1 MKKLLLLIMIIP
13 VLGFSQY
20 VFNTK
25 SELFGAIDQYISD
38 KASAISVYGDINTW
52 DVTNITD
59 MSNLFYMQ
67 GSFNEN
73 IADWDTS
80 NVTRMANMFM
90 FCYSFNQDIGNWD
103 TSNVTDMS
111 NLFRMAT
118 SFNKDIGSWDTSN
131 VTDMY
136 GMFNGTDSFNR
147 DIGAWDTSSVTNM
160 NAMFYF
166 AASFNQNISSWC
178 VTNITSEPSNFSG
191 FSALSQSYKP
201 VWGTCPTASVDDQN
215 QLEISIFPNPVTS
228 IVALNS
234 DKQYDIE
241 VYDITGNKVMEL
253 SGNTINMAH
262 LSTATYIVNAIDKE
276 TNEKLSYK
284 VIKK

>member
-13 VLGFSQY
+13 ALGFSQY

-25 SELFGAIDQYISD
+25 SELFGAIDEYISD

-118 SFNKDIGSWDTSN
+118 SFNQDIGSWDTSN

-284 VIKK
+284 VIKN

>member
-1 MKKLLLLIMIIP
+1 MIIP

-38 KASAISVYGDINTW
+38 KASAVSVYGDINTW

-147 DIGAWDTSSVTNM
+147 DIGAWDTSNVTNM

-241 VYDITGNKVMEL
+241 VYDIAGNKVMAL